1 MSEYIDLE
9 EATVDPVE
17 LEVSEVMVEAVS
29 PKASTEA
36 ISGGTR
42 VTITDIDGSHDFDVM
57 DGPMGPQGPTGPA
70 GATGPQGPKGDK
82 GDKGEPGATGP
93 AGATGPR
100 GEKGDKGDKGAK
112 GDTGATGATGPAGA
126 TGPQGPKGDKGDKGD
141 TGATGATGPA
151 GATGP
156 QGEKGDP
163 ADPLTITGTA
173 RSWGV
178 TDTPDAMPSSWSS
191 TVPTVE
197 QGKWLWCRTR
207 FEFSDGTVAY
217 ATNCAYQ
224 GVDGAKGDPGDDY
237 VLTAADKQEIAGIV
251 ETGRTVT
258 VSGTTP
264 SITGAEGYRYICG
277 EVSTLNI
284 TAPAS
289 GAIDVLFTSGST
301 ATVLTVTTAK
311 TGATLKW
318 ANGFDPTSLDADTVY
333 EINILDGEFGVV
345 GAWT

>member
-1 MSEYIDLE
+1 MSEHDIALE
-9 EATVDPVE
+9 EATQEPVA

-29 PKASTEA
+29 PHVSTA
-36 ISGGTR
+36 PIAGGTR

-57 DGPMGPQGPTGPA
+57 DGPMGPQGATGPA
-70 GATGPQGPKGDK
+70 GATGPQGPKGEK

-100 GEKGDKGDKGAK
+100 GEKGEKGDKGA
-112 GDTGATGATGPAGA
+112 
-126 TGPQGPKGDKGDKGD
+126 KGD

-178 TDTPDAMPSSWSS
+178 TDTPDTMPSSWSS

-237 VLTAADKQEIAGIV
+237 VLTAADKAEIAGMV
-251 ETGRTVT
+251 LDELPTWTG
-258 VSGTTP
+258 
-264 SITGAEGYRYICG
+264 GAY
-277 EVSTLNI
+277 
-284 TAPAS
+284 
-289 GAIDVLFTSGST
+289 
-301 ATVLTVTTAK
+301 
-311 TGATLKW
+311 
-318 ANGFDPTSLDADTVY
+318 
-333 EINILDGEFGVV
+333 
-345 GAWT
+345 

>member
-29 PKASTEA
+29 PHVSTET
-36 ISGGTR
+36 ITGGTR

-57 DGPMGPQGPTGPA
+57 DGPMGPQGATGPA
-70 GATGPQGPKGDK
+70 GTTGPQGPKGDK

-156 QGEKGDP
+156 QGEKGEKGDP

-178 TDTPDAMPSSWSS
+178 TDTPDTMPSSWSS
-191 TVPTVE
+191 TMPTVE
-197 QGKWLWCRTR
+197 QGKCLWSRTR
-207 FEFSDGTVAY
+207 FAFSDGTVAF
-217 ATNCAYQ
+217 ATSCARQ
-224 GVDGAKGDPGDDY
+224 GVDGGKMP
-237 VLTAADKQEIAGIV
+237 V
-251 ETGRTVT
+251 VT

-264 SITGAEGYRYICG
+264 SITGVDGSRYICG
-277 EVSTLNI
+277 TVSTI
-284 TAPAS
+284 TITPPAS
-289 GAIDVLFTSGST
+289 GCIDVVFTSGTTPALLT
-301 ATVLTVTTAK
+301 ATGVT
-311 TGATLKW
+311 W
-318 ANGFDPTSLDADTVY
+318 ANGFDPAALVADTTY
-333 EINILDGEFGVV
+333 ELNILDGLGV
-345 GAWT
+345 AMTWT

>member
-29 PKASTEA
+29 PHVSTET
-36 ISGGTR
+36 ITGGTR

-57 DGPMGPQGPTGPA
+57 DGEDGVSPTVSTA
-70 GATGPQGPKGDK
+70 AITGGTRVTITDGSGDHAF
-82 GDKGEPGATGP
+82 DVMD
-93 AGATGPR
+93 
-100 GEKGDKGDKGAK
+100 GEKGKPGNPGDPGQDGVSPTISVTEITGGHRVTVTDGS
-112 GDTGATGATGPAGA
+112 GDHAFDVMD
-126 TGPQGPKGDKGDKGD
+126 GD
-141 TGATGATGPA
+141 
-151 GATGP
+151 
-156 QGEKGDP
+156 KGDP

-178 TDTPDAMPSSWSS
+178 TDTPDTMPSSWSS

-207 FEFSDGTVAY
+207 FAFSDGTVAY

-224 GVDGAKGDPGDDY
+224 GVDGEKGDPGDDY
-237 VLTAADKQEIAGIV
+237 VLTQADKQEIAGMV
-251 ETGRTVT
+251 ETSRTVT

-264 SITGAEGYRYICG
+264 SITGADGYRYICG

-289 GAIDVLFTSGST
+289 GCIDVVFTSGST

-311 TGATLKW
+311 TGATIRW
-318 ANGFDPTSLDADTVY
+318 ANGFDPSALEADTVY
-333 EINILDGEFGVV
+333 EINILDGELGVA

>member
-1 MSEYIDLE
+1 MSEIIDLE
-9 EATVDPVE
+9 PYDNEPAE
-17 LEVSEVMVEAVS
+17 LEVTETFIEAVS
-29 PKASTEA
+29 PHVSTETIA
-36 ISGGTR
+36 GGTR
-42 VTITDIDGSHDFDVM
+42 VTITDIDGSHAFDVM
-57 DGPMGPQGPTGPA
+57 DGADGQDGQDGTDGQDGVSPTVSTSAITGGTRVTITDGSGDHAFDVMNGPMGPQGG
-70 GATGPQGPKGDK
+70 
-82 GDKGEPGATGP
+82 
-93 AGATGPR
+93 
-100 GEKGDKGDKGAK
+100 
-112 GDTGATGATGPAGA
+112 
-126 TGPQGPKGDKGDKGD
+126 
-141 TGATGATGPA
+141 
-151 GATGP
+151 

-163 ADPLTITGTA
+163 ADPLTITGTS
-173 RSWGV
+173 RSWGI
-178 TDTPDAMPSSWSS
+178 TASADTMPSSWSS

-197 QGKWLWCRTR
+197 QGKYLWCRTR

-224 GVDGAKGDPGDDY
+224 GMDGEKGDPGDDY

-251 ETGRTVT
+251 ETSRTVT

-289 GAIDVLFTSGST
+289 GCIDVVFTSGST

-318 ANGFDPTSLDADTVY
+318 ANGFDPDSLDADTVY